1 MICGTC
7 ETPGLRTIAEFRAHK
22 ATACSREAW
31 REVAELRR
39 KGDSDAADRA
49 ARKAMGIKGE
59 PMSEET
65 KEKLRAWK
73 EAHAQEIA
81 DRKAL
86 EAATKAR
93 TRAIMKPAKGP
104 IRRKA

>member
-7 ETPGLRTIAEFRAHK
+7 NEPGFRAIRELKAHK
-22 ATACSREAW
+22 ATACDRAAW
-31 REVAELRR
+31 TKVAELRR
-39 KGDSDAADRA
+39 AGDGDAADRL
-49 ARKAMGIKGE
+49 ARRAMGIKSE

-65 KEKLRAWK
+65 KEKLRLWK
-73 EAHAQEIA
+73 EEHAAEIQA
-81 DRKAL
+81 RKDLDAL
-86 EAATKAR
+86 TKAR

>member
-7 ETPGLRTIAEFRAHK
+7 EASGFRKVRELKVHK
-22 ATACSREAW
+22 ATACDRETW
-31 REVAELRR
+31 RKVAELRR
-39 KGDSDAADRA
+39 AGDSDAAERL
-49 ARKAMGIKGE
+49 ARRAMGIKSE

-73 EAHAQEIA
+73 EAHADEIA
-81 DRKAL
+81 ERHALELQTRARLKAL
-86 EAATKAR
+86 TA
-93 TRAIMKPAKGP
+93 PAKGP